1 MVFVY
6 VFGKDCETFLGCLV
20 RRRKVVSKLP
30 SYFSRA
36 IRLGTFGSK

>member
-20 RRRKVVSKLP
+20 RRRKVVNYHP
-30 SYFSRA
+30 IFPEQ
-36 IRLGTFGSK
+36 FD